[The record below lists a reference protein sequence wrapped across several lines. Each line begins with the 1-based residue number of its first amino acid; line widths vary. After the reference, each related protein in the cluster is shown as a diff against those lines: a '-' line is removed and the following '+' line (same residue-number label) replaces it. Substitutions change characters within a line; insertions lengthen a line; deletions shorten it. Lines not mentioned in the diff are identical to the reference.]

1 MKTSSE
7 LAAEL
12 ATLRQRTSDGVR
24 ETVGML
30 ESMGQVLF
38 FHQAAPEGERRRTGL
53 VLCPSYF
60 EVAMLQSAETALT
73 RAAAKA
79 GFPAIYVQPAGVG
92 DSQGDSFACTVED
105 RVKAATAGYA
115 DLRERFPD
123 LEAPCFFGPRF
134 GGAVATL
141 AAQRHSGPASV
152 ALWDPSFDPDKYWR
166 QVRRLARV
174 ISVTWQQKRFDD
186 PKAQLE
192 ANGATMVIGIPVTNE
207 QLEDAKGVRKLLNNG
222 RIEGPALVVAPSDSA
237 LKDALGVLSRIA
249 SGPVDGKSLGFLD
262 IWRLGLRQGDVAIP
276 PTIEWMESN
285 LR

>member
-1 MKTSSE
+1 VKTSGE
-7 LAAEL
+7 LAAGL
-12 ATLRQRTSDGVR
+12 AGLQQRTSDGVR

-38 FHQAAPEGERRRTGL
+38 FHHAAPEGERRRTGL
-53 VLCPSYF
+53 VLCPSFF
-60 EVAMLQSAETALT
+60 EVAMLQSAEAALT

-92 DSQGDSFACTVED
+92 DSAGDSFTCTVED
-105 RVKAATAGYA
+105 RVKAATAGFA
-115 DLRERFPD
+115 DLLERFPD
-123 LEAPCFFGPRF
+123 LEAPCFFGPRI

-141 AAQRHSGPASV
+141 AAQRHHLPASV
-152 ALWDPSFDPDKYWR
+152 VLWDPSFDPDKYWR

-174 ISVTWQQKRFDD
+174 ASVVGRQKRSDD

-192 ANGATMVIGIPVTNE
+192 DNGATLVLGIPVSNM
-207 QLEDAKGVRKLLNNG
+207 QLDDVRSVRERIDHG
-222 RIEGPALVVAPSDSA
+222 RIDGPAFVVSPSDSA
-237 LKDALGVLSRIA
+237 LNDARGVIAQVA
-249 SGPVDGKSLGFLD
+249 SGPVEGKSLGFLD
-262 IWRLGLRQGDVAIP
+262 IWRLGLRQGEVAVP

>member
-1 MKTSSE
+1 MRTSSE
-7 LAAEL
+7 LAAGL
-12 ATLRQRTSDGVR
+12 ATLQHRTSDGVR
-24 ETVGML
+24 ETVGTL
-30 ESMGQVLF
+30 ESMGQTLF

-60 EVAMLQSAETALT
+60 EVAMLQSAEAAMT

-92 DSQGDSFACTVED
+92 DSPGDALACTVED

-115 DLRERFPD
+115 ELLERFPD

-141 AAQRHSGPASV
+141 AAQRHTGPASV

-174 ISVTWQQKRFDD
+174 ISVTWRQSGFDD
-186 PKAQLE
+186 PKAELE
-192 ANGATMVIGIPVTNE
+192 AHGATMVIGIPVTNE
-207 QLEDAKGVRKLLNNG
+207 QLEDARGVRDHLNEG
-222 RIEGPALVVAPSDSA
+222 RIEGPAFSVSPSDSA
-237 LKDALGVLSRIA
+237 LKDALGVLTRVA
-249 SGPVDGKSLGFLD
+249 SGPVEGKSLGFLD

-276 PTIEWMESN
+276 PTIEWMASK
-285 LR
+285 LP